1 MANATLRKVGSKPL
15 DIRLPPFLGLRYSGQ
30 NDGAGFKNEFSSLS
44 LNKFKARKADMSDN
58 DQDLI
63 RLTAMQEVAQGNINP
78 TLWSKAKELSRGQT
92 QSVESH
98 YITLRMMAMQDTI
111 KSHVR
116 DQIKAEIAK
125 NMALAPDFFSAK
137 DLLKRKTSK

>member
-1 MANATLRKVGSKPL
+1 
-15 DIRLPPFLGLRYSGQ
+15 
-30 NDGAGFKNEFSSLS
+30 
-44 LNKFKARKADMSDN
+44 MSDN

-63 RLTAMQEVAQGNINP
+63 RLTAMQEVAQGNVNP

-92 QSVESH
+92 QAIENH

-125 NMALAPDFFSAK
+125 NMARAPDFLSAK
-137 DLLKRKTSK
+137 DLIKRKTSK

>member
-1 MANATLRKVGSKPL
+1 
-15 DIRLPPFLGLRYSGQ
+15 
-30 NDGAGFKNEFSSLS
+30 
-44 LNKFKARKADMSDN
+44 MSDN

-116 DQIKAEIAK
+116 DQVKAEIAK
-125 NMALAPDFFSAK
+125 TMARSPDFLNAQ
-137 DLLKRKTSK
+137 DLLKRKASK

>member
-1 MANATLRKVGSKPL
+1 
-15 DIRLPPFLGLRYSGQ
+15 
-30 NDGAGFKNEFSSLS
+30 
-44 LNKFKARKADMSDN
+44 MSDN

-63 RLTAMQEVAQGNINP
+63 RLTAMQEVAQGNVNP
-78 TLWSKAKELSRGQT
+78 TLWSKAKELSRGDT
-92 QSVESH
+92 QSIENH

-125 NMALAPDFFSAK
+125 KMASAPDFLNAK
-137 DLLKRKTSK
+137 DLLKRKASK